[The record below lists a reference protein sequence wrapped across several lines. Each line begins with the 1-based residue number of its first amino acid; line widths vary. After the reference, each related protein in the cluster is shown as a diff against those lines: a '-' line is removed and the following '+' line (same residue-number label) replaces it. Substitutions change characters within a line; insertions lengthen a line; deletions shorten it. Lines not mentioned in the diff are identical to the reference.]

1 MQIILM
7 FKNHLKQKDM
17 TKFKSVSAQTPK
29 LMGKNLTKVKGGG
42 DAWDHHCGRI
52 MNEAT
57 DHKDC

>member
-1 MQIILM
+1 M